1 MKDFTEMMDAA
12 RSRGPCR
19 AVVVGA
25 EDDAILLAVEEAR
38 RGGIIQPILVG
49 DRRGVAESARKL
61 SIPVSSYRV
70 VEARSLKEAAA
81 EAVRLVAQGEGD
93 ILVKGLIQTADLLH
107 AVLDRGSGLTEGRTL
122 SHVGVFLV
130 PASERFKEK
139 FLLVTDAALVIS
151 PTLAQKAEI
160 VQNAIDL
167 AHRIGIPEPIV
178 AILCAL
184 ETVNTSMP
192 ATVDAALLAKM
203 ADRGQITGGKV
214 EGPLALDNAISVEA
228 ARRKGIRSELA
239 GRADVL
245 VAPDIEAANILYKA
259 LVFFADAVEAGI
271 VVGARAPIV
280 LTSRADS
287 ARNKLYS
294 LALGALARR

>member
-1 MKDFTEMMDAA
+1 M
-12 RSRGPCR
+12 
-19 AVVVGA
+19 
-25 EDDAILLAVEEAR
+25 L
-38 RGGIIQPILVG
+38 
-49 DRRGVAESARKL
+49 
-61 SIPVSSYRV
+61 
-70 VEARSLKEAAA
+70 
-81 EAVRLVAQGEGD
+81 
-93 ILVKGLIQTADLLH
+93 QTADLLH
-107 AVLDRGSGLTEGRTL
+107 AVLDKEAGLNSGRTL

-130 PASERFKEK
+130 PASKRFSER

-167 AHRIGIPEPIV
+167 AHGIGIPEPVV

-184 ETVNTSMP
+184 ETVNTAMP

-214 EGPLALDNAISVEA
+214 EGPLALDNAISEEA
-228 ARRKGIRSELA
+228 ARRKGIKSELA
-239 GRADVL
+239 GRADIL

-259 LVFFADAVEAGI
+259 LVFFADAVEAGV

-294 LALGALARR
+294 LALGALAR